1 MRYLITQG
9 QFSPP
14 FFTDNFDP
22 ENHWQ
27 EHFQRRVIVALCW
40 SDNFDPENHWQEH
53 VDMVVYDLNCSLY
66 TIDGKAWKPIAIDGL

>member
-14 FFTDNFDP
+14 FFT
-22 ENHWQ
+22 
-27 EHFQRRVIVALCW
+27 
-40 SDNFDPENHWQEH
+40 DNFDPENHWQEH

-66 TIDGKAWKPIAIDGL
+66 TIDGKEWKPIAIDGL